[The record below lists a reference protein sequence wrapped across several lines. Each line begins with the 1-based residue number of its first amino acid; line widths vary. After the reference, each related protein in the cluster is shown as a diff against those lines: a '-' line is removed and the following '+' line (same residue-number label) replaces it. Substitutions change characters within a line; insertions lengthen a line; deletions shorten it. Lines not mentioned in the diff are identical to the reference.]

1 MTRSSSIAFL
11 VTLALLFSSATP
23 ALGHPEHEQQARA
36 EEAARQ
42 AQVAAAAGVTA
53 TDAMPAGM
61 DHGSMHPSQEPRT
74 FVSRLYRWL
83 GAWHP
88 AIVHFPIALFMVA
101 AGLELAALALRRQVL
116 RQGTRALVAV
126 AAVSAVIAATMGW
139 FAMGLPS
146 GQDDVTHAWHR
157 WLGTAVA
164 VFGLLSWGAR
174 EFWERQPTR
183 QRELLYASLLATT
196 VAAILINAFL
206 GGVLTHG
213 AQHLAF

>member
-1 MTRSSSIAFL
+1 MT
-11 VTLALLFSSATP
+11 LLFSSATP
-23 ALGHPEHEQQARA
+23 ALSHEEHEQQARA

-42 AQVAAAAGVTA
+42 AELAAGDGGAVAA
-53 TDAMPAGM
+53 AMPAGM
-61 DHGSMHPSQEPRT
+61 DHAAMQPAQEPRS
-74 FVSRLYRWL
+74 FASRLYRWL

-88 AIVHFPIALFMVA
+88 AVVHFPIALFMVA
-101 AGLELAALALRRQVL
+101 AGLELAALTLRRQVL
-116 RQGTRALVAV
+116 RQGTRALIAV
-126 AAVSAVIAATMGW
+126 AAVSAVVAATMGW

-146 GQDDVTHAWHR
+146 GRDDLTHSWHR

-164 VFGLLSWGAR
+164 VFGLLSWWAK

-183 QRELLYASLLATT
+183 QRDLLYAALLATT
-196 VAAILINAFL
+196 VAGILINAFL